1 MNHVPPVQEPDLR
14 HARCKPRL
22 LAQARPARRGCL
34 ASLRELGAETRPHV
48 TASQPAAG
56 RVASK
61 CSTRRQPH
69 VDGCFGSH
77 TCGCSRSAPIS
88 ITCSSLEPGT
98 RWQQQEDIRFL
109 LPILETGVTIATH
122 FELWPVCSGL
132 LHDLYLQ
139 VGPASQSCRG
149 PFGGAERLSL
159 GTTSPLLRAHRAQA
173 QRSAARPRQGS
184 VYEGSPKCSQPDLSR
199 CTVLKNSPSFQ
210 TGQGGLAT
218 SALSSHRG
226 TQRERNVLP
235 SPPPGDT
242 AGPAGKHSLPA
253 RDWERHYVTRRISS
267 KSYFWRQQGEGQVQP
282 PAERHSRFPRRAR
295 RSRGTAASKTCLAS
309 PGCPQAV
316 LSHHVPRPQVA
327 LEGCSP
333 GCPRESPQGQ

>member
-34 ASLRELGAETRPHV
+34 ASLCELGAETRPHV

-88 ITCSSLEPGT
+88 ITCSSLEPGR

-139 VGPASQSCRG
+139 VGPASQI
-149 PFGGAERLSL
+149 
-159 GTTSPLLRAHRAQA
+159 
-173 QRSAARPRQGS
+173 
-184 VYEGSPKCSQPDLSR
+184 LSR
-199 CTVLKNSPSFQ
+199 
-210 TGQGGLAT
+210 
-218 SALSSHRG
+218 AL
-226 TQRERNVLP
+226 
-235 SPPPGDT
+235 
-242 AGPAGKHSLPA
+242 
-253 RDWERHYVTRRISS
+253 
-267 KSYFWRQQGEGQVQP
+267 
-282 PAERHSRFPRRAR
+282 R
-295 RSRGTAASKTCLAS
+295 RSRASLPRDDLTAFK
-309 PGCPQAV
+309 
-316 LSHHVPRPQVA
+316 
-327 LEGCSP
+327 
-333 GCPRESPQGQ
+333 SPQGPGTAQRGSSSPGLCL

>member
-34 ASLRELGAETRPHV
+34 ASLCELGAETRPHV

-109 LPILETGVTIATH
+109 LPILETGVTIATR

-132 LHDLYLQ
+132 LHDLHSQ
-139 VGPASQSCRG
+139 VGPASQI
-149 PFGGAERLSL
+149 LSRAL
-159 GTTSPLLRAHRAQA
+159 RRSRVSPPRDDLTLLRAHRAQA
-173 QRSAARPRQGS
+173 QRSAAGS
-184 VYEGSPKCSQPDLSR
+184 S
-199 CTVLKNSPSFQ
+199 
-210 TGQGGLAT
+210 
-218 SALSSHRG
+218 
-226 TQRERNVLP
+226 
-235 SPPPGDT
+235 
-242 AGPAGKHSLPA
+242 
-253 RDWERHYVTRRISS
+253 
-267 KSYFWRQQGEGQVQP
+267 
-282 PAERHSRFPRRAR
+282 
-295 RSRGTAASKTCLAS
+295 S
-309 PGCPQAV
+309 PGLC
-316 LSHHVPRPQVA
+316 L
-327 LEGCSP
+327 
-333 GCPRESPQGQ
+333 